1 MNRSEPIE
9 LGLTIPL
16 QRHLHV
22 KALPYGQEPDRR
34 FCWDLHV
41 ISLRGCSSL
50 LAVHCHSRYTFV
62 LYDLS
67 RLDWERLPDIFREGL
82 ERSLFTA
89 GFSAE
94 AASLLCSDRQLRFTK
109 THGRREVA
117 FLNRAWDDVMA
128 AELALDESTQSQ
140 HLLDQIVNAKSSR
153 CVGFDGLGAATERL
167 AGTLCKLISTNAQG
181 DMLAEIR
188 RFEAQNM

>member
-1 MNRSEPIE
+1 MGRSEPIE

-16 QRHLHV
+16 QRYLHI

-34 FCWDLHV
+34 FCWDIHV
-41 ISLRGCSSL
+41 ITLRGCPSL

-67 RLDWERLPDIFREGL
+67 RMDWERLPDVFREGL
-82 ERSLFTA
+82 ARSLSAA
-89 GFSAE
+89 GFPAE
-94 AASLLCSDRQLRFTK
+94 AADLLHGSGQLLFTK

-128 AELALDESTQSQ
+128 GELALDESTQSQ
-140 HLLDQIVNAKSSR
+140 PLLDQIVNAKPSR
-153 CVGFDGLGAATERL
+153 CVGFEGLGSASERL
-167 AGTLCKLISTNAQG
+167 A
-181 DMLAEIR
+181 
-188 RFEAQNM
+188 

>member
-1 MNRSEPIE
+1 MSRSEPIE

-16 QRHLHV
+16 QQHLRIR
-22 KALPYGQEPDRR
+22 ALPYGQEPNRR

-41 ISLRGCSSL
+41 ITLRGRPSL

-67 RLDWERLPDIFREGL
+67 RLDWERLPEVFREGL
-82 ERSLFTA
+82 ERSLSAA
-89 GFSAE
+89 GFPAE
-94 AASLLCSDRQLRFTK
+94 AADLLCGDRQPLFTK

-128 AELALDESTQSQ
+128 AELALDESAQRQS
-140 HLLDQIVNAKSSR
+140 LLDQTVNAKLSR
-153 CVGFDGLGAATERL
+153 CVGFEGLGSASERL
-167 AGTLCKLISTNAQG
+167 ADTLRKLISTIDQDGHAGRGLQ
-181 DMLAEIR
+181 I
-188 RFEAQNM
+188 

>member
-1 MNRSEPIE
+1 MSRSEPIE

-16 QRHLHV
+16 QRHLHI
-22 KALPYGQEPDRR
+22 KALPYSQEPDRR

-41 ISLRGCSSL
+41 ITLRGRPSL

-67 RLDWERLPDIFREGL
+67 RLDWERLPEVFRAGL
-82 ERSLFTA
+82 ERSLSAA
-89 GFSAE
+89 GFPAE
-94 AASLLCSDRQLRFTK
+94 AADLLCGSDQPLFTK

-128 AELALDESTQSQ
+128 AELALDESAQSQ
-140 HLLDQIVNAKSSR
+140 PLLDQIVNAQPSR
-153 CVGFDGLGAATERL
+153 CVGFEGLGSAVERL
-167 AGTLCKLISTNAQG
+167 ADTLRELI
-181 DMLAEIR
+181 
-188 RFEAQNM
+188 

>member
-1 MNRSEPIE
+1 MRGINQME

-22 KALPYGQEPDRR
+22 KAPPYGQEPDRR

-67 RLDWERLPDIFREGL
+67 PLDWARLPDIFREGL
-82 ERSLFTA
+82 ERSLSAA

-94 AASLLCSDRQLRFTK
+94 AAGLLCGGCRPLFTK

-128 AELALDESTQSQ
+128 AELALDESAQSQ
-140 HLLDQIVNAKSSR
+140 PLLDQIVNAKLSR
-153 CVGFDGLGAATERL
+153 CAGFEGLGAAAERL
-167 AGTLCKLISTNAQG
+167 AAALRELS
-181 DMLAEIR
+181 
-188 RFEAQNM
+188 

>member
-1 MNRSEPIE
+1 MSRSEPIE

-16 QRHLHV
+16 QRHLRV

-67 RLDWERLPDIFREGL
+67 RLDWARLSDVFREGL
-82 ERSLFTA
+82 ERSLSAA
-89 GFSAE
+89 GFPSE
-94 AASLLCSDRQLRFTK
+94 AAKLLCFSPQPRFTK

-140 HLLDQIVNAKSSR
+140 PLLDQIVNAKPSR
-153 CVGFDGLGAATERL
+153 CAGFDRLGAATERL
-167 AGTLCKLISTNAQG
+167 AATLWEMS
-181 DMLAEIR
+181 
-188 RFEAQNM
+188 